1 MRADQGILTS
11 QDAANAMS
19 RVDRKLFVPDSNYA
33 YNDAPQV
40 IGKLSQPESST
51 SCVTC
56 PCGGLHCRTMT
67 FGFLSHCHYEEGM
80 RVLISRFSMDDLGES
95 ISFER
100 RQEALRSILRSE
112 DWLSIGGFDL
122 YGVSHLSTSLP
133 SLLISYLGGS
143 F

>member
-1 MRADQGILTS
+1 MNDECDSERMFFPVRADQGILTS

-67 FGFLSHCHYEEGM
+67 FGSLCHCHYE
-80 RVLISRFSMDDLGES
+80 
-95 ISFER
+95 
-100 RQEALRSILRSE
+100 
-112 DWLSIGGFDL
+112 
-122 YGVSHLSTSLP
+122 
-133 SLLISYLGGS
+133 
-143 F
+143 